1 MVIGITMLKVLPGQE
16 KRIYI
21 ALKSKEGILDIYH
34 IFGEY
39 DFFLILRA
47 EGLDKLNQIIEN
59 LRDIHDVMVARTIL
73 ISWDKN
79 MQELNPLKP
88 WQADIGGHHPPGP
101 RMA

>member
-21 ALKSKEGILDIYH
+21 RLKSKEGVLDIYH

-59 LRDIHDVMVARTIL
+59 LREIHDVMVARTIL
-73 ISWDKN
+73 ISWDN
-79 MQELNPLKP
+79 DMQELNPLKP
-88 WQADIGGHHPPGP
+88 LAS
-101 RMA
+101 

>member
-21 ALKSKEGILDIYH
+21 ALKSKEGVLDIYP

-59 LRDIHDVMVARTIL
+59 LRKIHDVMVSRTIL

-88 WQADIGGHHPPGP
+88 LAS
-101 RMA
+101 

>member
-1 MVIGITMLKVLPGQE
+1 MVIGIIMLKVLPGQE
-16 KRIYI
+16 KRIYMT
-21 ALKSKEGILDIYH
+21 LKSKEGVLDIHH

-47 EGLDKLNQIIEN
+47 EGLDKLNQTIEN
-59 LRDIHDVMVARTIL
+59 LREIHDVMVARTIL

-88 WQADIGGHHPPGP
+88 LASRYRRPSSGT
-101 RMA
+101 